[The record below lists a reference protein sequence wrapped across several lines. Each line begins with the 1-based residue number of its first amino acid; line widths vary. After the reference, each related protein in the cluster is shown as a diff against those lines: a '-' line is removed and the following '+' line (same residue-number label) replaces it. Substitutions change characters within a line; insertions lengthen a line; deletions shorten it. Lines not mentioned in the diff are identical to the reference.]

1 MAAVRIAAQMIAYQ
15 AVEAIEILPHVR
27 RAGCNVDPRRRSKPE
42 HRLDPVQYG
51 QQTFQ
56 CSRIKSTAYFDPTP
70 ASQFN
75 YESTIAP
82 GDAVDILRYGGN
94 HFDGNKRPAS
104 RMPSTLHAL
113 TIFIQRPYGQA
124 PLLAKRC
131 PHQSTRFKL
140 CNQGLDLD
148 QTTSPVH
155 HSHFAHSSSPPLN
168 AEQEQGALLRWIQ
181 LVDAGL
187 VTKKTLGTQTL
198 FSANEA
204 SPIFAEMRTI
214 VAKTV
219 GIRDTLLAALSPL
232 VAKIDLAFVYGSVA
246 RSREGQQSDVD
257 LMIVGGVHFAD
268 VVDRIANAQKTLN
281 REINP
286 TVYTA
291 NEFRGKLRGNFL
303 KTVLGE
309 NKLFLIGDEDV
320 LRKLGQ

>member
-1 MAAVRIAAQMIAYQ
+1 MHKALLSVSFSGTI
-15 AVEAIEILPHVR
+15 
-27 RAGCNVDPRRRSKPE
+27 
-42 HRLDPVQYG
+42 DPVMG
-51 QQTFQ
+51 
-56 CSRIKSTAYFDPTP
+56 TA
-70 ASQFN
+70 
-75 YESTIAP
+75 
-82 GDAVDILRYGGN
+82 
-94 HFDGNKRPAS
+94 
-104 RMPSTLHAL
+104 STLSSTLFGRTRGAVLAVLFGHVGESYYLRQLARMTGITL
-113 TIFIQRPYGQA
+113 GPVQR
-124 PLLAKRC
+124 
-131 PHQSTRFKL
+131 
-140 CNQGLDLD
+140 
-148 QTTSPVH
+148 
-155 HSHFAHSSSPPLN
+155 
-168 AEQEQGALLRWIQ
+168 ELRQ

-204 SPIFAEMRTI
+204 SPIFAEMRAI

-219 GIRDTLLAALSPL
+219 GIRDILLAALSPL
-232 VAKIDLAFVYGSVA
+232 AANIDLAFVYGSVA

-257 LMIVGGVHFAD
+257 LMIVGSVRFED
-268 VVDRIANAQKTLN
+268 VVDRIAYAQKTLN